1 MICSYIL
8 KNVFEDTEI
17 LTSEIIGCLEHFLKG
32 YGKENNIWLRVVG

>member
-1 MICSYIL
+1 MS
-8 KNVFEDTEI
+8 FEDTEI